1 MRDTRATG
9 KKEKRNE
16 RRARYWR
23 REEEGIGRNNKFSG
37 TIGITAITPLGFRE
51 TRHENIPDRPSLKN
65 SASIIYVCI
74 YIYRSFVD
82 EIIFERITTRTVR
95 FEILSSLSPRAK
107 IISQRDN
114 GERWII
120 PNECISVTIVEQR
133 RTAGYSGSG
142 DITSWPFPS

>member
-74 YIYRSFVD
+74 YIYIEVSWMKLF
-82 EIIFERITTRTVR
+82 
-95 FEILSSLSPRAK
+95 SS
-107 IISQRDN
+107 
-114 GERWII
+114 E
-120 PNECISVTIVEQR
+120 
-133 RTAGYSGSG
+133 
-142 DITSWPFPS
+142 